1 MTGKGPTPVNVV
13 QRSRRRLANLV
24 QQQPAQGGW
33 FRVLRN
39 DAGTGPTRVDIY
51 AEIGGGGWFNE
62 GVSAIDFVAQLAA
75 IDGDLEV
82 HINSPGGDCFDG
94 LAIYN
99 ALAQRR
105 GNVTTIV
112 DGLAASAASFIA
124 MAGKTRL
131 VCPGAMF
138 MIHEASGLCIG
149 NAADMRELAELLD
162 KISENIADIYADRSG
177 RADGWRDAM
186 QKESWYTADEAV
198 AAGLAHRLAQR
209 PEESALARAAA
220 FDLSAYQHPPR
231 MADAPAG
238 TRHGPF
244 TGSHSHA
251 HAAFGDQGD
260 DAAHEHK
267 HSHDGDADHHHT
279 HADGADAKAN
289 AVAALIAAGYRH
301 DHVLEALGLES
312 MPVTAKAL
320 AVHHTATE
328 DSAWDGPAAV
338 KAMPN
343 DDTVLEYC
351 HAWQSD
357 EAAATPHKE
366 GDDDA
371 DDKKS
376 NYRFPHHRTKG
387 GPANLAACRNGLAR
401 LPGADIPDGDRAG
414 VKAHLQAHL
423 DDAKDDGDADDHA
436 PLPAWLTNHDQTPPL
451 PAWLLPAQEAK

>member
-1 MTGKGPTPVNVV
+1 MTREGPTPVNVV
-13 QRSRRRLANLV
+13 QRSRQRLANLV

-51 AEIGGGGWFNE
+51 DEIGGGGWFNE

-75 IDGDLEV
+75 IPGDLEV
-82 HINSPGGDCFDG
+82 HINSPGGDVFDG

-105 GNVTTIV
+105 TNVTTIV

-177 RADGWRDAM
+177 RADGWRAAM

-220 FDLSAYQHPPR
+220 FDLSAYLHPPR
-231 MADAPAG
+231 VGNATESAG
-238 TRHGPF
+238 HGGF
-244 TGSHSHA
+244 TGTHTHA
-251 HAAFGDQGD
+251 HNSHDGPDADGDGFH
-260 DAAHEHK
+260 AHEHT
-267 HSHDGDADHHHT
+267 HGGEDHHQHEHAGGDAAGVVG
-279 HADGADAKAN
+279 HAHG
-289 AVAALIAAGYRH
+289 V
-301 DHVLEALGLES
+301 VLGLES
-312 MPVTAKAL
+312 MPITAKAI
-320 AVHHTATE
+320 AVHHTATVDE
-328 DSAWDGPAAV
+328 AWDGPAAV
-338 KAMPN
+338 AAMPAEYA
-343 DDTVLEYC
+343 DLHYC
-351 HAWQSD
+351 HAWQSAD
-357 EAAATPHKE
+357 ADSSSHTP
-366 GDDDA
+366 GDDDE
-371 DDKKS
+371 DDKKGQFK
-376 NYRFPHHRTKG
+376 FPHHKTKG

-401 LPGADIPDGDRAG
+401 LPGANIPDGDRAG

-423 DDAKDDGDADDHA
+423 DDAKDDGDADDST
-436 PLPAWLTNHDQTPPL
+436 PLPGWLTDHDQTPPL
-451 PAWLLPAQEAK
+451 PAWLQPAQEATQ

>member
-1 MTGKGPTPVNVV
+1 MTGKGPAPVNVV

-39 DAGTGPTRVDIY
+39 DADASAPTRVDIY
-51 AEIGGGGWFNE
+51 DEIGGGGWFNE

-82 HINSPGGDCFDG
+82 HINSPGGDVFDG

-105 GNVTTIV
+105 SNVVTVV

-131 VCPGAMF
+131 VCPGALF

-177 RADGWRDAM
+177 RADGWRAAM

-220 FDLSAYQHPPR
+220 FDLSAYLHPPR
-231 MADAPAG
+231 VGEAAAHVRNATESAG
-238 TRHGPF
+238 HGGF
-244 TGSHSHA
+244 TGTHTHA
-251 HAAFGDQGD
+251 HNSHDGPDADGDGFH
-260 DAAHEHK
+260 AHEHT
-267 HSHDGDADHHHT
+267 HGGEDHHQHEHADGDAAGVVGHT
-279 HADGADAKAN
+279 HRG
-289 AVAALIAAGYRH
+289 V
-301 DHVLEALGLES
+301 VLGLES
-312 MPVTAKAL
+312 MPIAAKAM
-320 AVHHTATE
+320 AIHHTATE

-376 NYRFPHHRTKG
+376 NYKFPHHRTKG

-423 DDAKDDGDADDHA
+423 DDAKDDGDTDDST
-436 PLPAWLTNHDQTPPL
+436 PLPGWLTNHDQTPPL